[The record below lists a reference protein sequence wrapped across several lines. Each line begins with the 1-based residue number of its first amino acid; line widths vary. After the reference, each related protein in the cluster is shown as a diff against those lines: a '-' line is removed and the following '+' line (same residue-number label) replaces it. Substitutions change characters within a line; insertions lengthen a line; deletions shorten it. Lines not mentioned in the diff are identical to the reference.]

1 MGAAATGVTHIRG
14 VTWTRGN
21 LEPTKYG
28 GARGAIDATSGAV
41 FTAPLRR
48 VSLQRGKMKIAPML
62 VPMQDTRGSRE
73 E

>member
-1 MGAAATGVTHIRG
+1 MGAAATAVTHIRG
-14 VTWTRGN
+14 VTWTRGV
-21 LEPTKYG
+21 LEPAGYE
-28 GARGAIDATSGAV
+28 GARGAIDGNGGAV

-48 VSLQRGKMKIAPML
+48 VSLQRGRMKIAPML